1 MAFENMTYE
10 VILSQMMDRVTE
22 NYPNLDTREGSILF
36 NALAP
41 AALEMAIL
49 YTELDNA
56 IAESFIDTASREYIF
71 THCEQMGMDTS
82 VFEATSGTHLAVF
95 NCEVA
100 IGSRWNCDLYNY
112 VVVEPYDNSNDDFA
126 VISGEFGYKMLCETT
141 GTAPNTVIG
150 ELTPIDDSPDGLSYK
165 ELVGCLIQGEN
176 ETSDED
182 IRQAYYDY
190 VNDTQIDGNV
200 AQYEKWCRDFG
211 GIGNYKIF
219 PMWKL
224 NDPDISVKVSILD
237 SNNDLASDTLIADF
251 QKYLDPLETSGMG
264 DGQAPIGA
272 FVEVTTATKKSIS
285 VEAKV
290 TLQDGYDTLPDIDG
304 TIKNYFKD
312 ISYKKKG
319 DAYITTVAYMT
330 LGAEILKTE
339 GVAFIN
345 ELKIN
350 GATADV
356 QLGDEE
362 IPILGAT
369 TWYKTN
375 GTKW

>member
-10 VILSQMMDRVTE
+10 VILSQMMDRVTA

-56 IAESFIDTASREYIF
+56 IAESFVDTASREYIL

-82 VFEATSGTHLAVF
+82 VFEAKAGVHLGVF
-95 NCEVA
+95 NVQVA

-112 VVVEPYDNSNDDFA
+112 TVNEPYVGNEFEIPNGHFA
-126 VISGEFGYKMLCETT
+126 YRMTCETT
-141 GTAPNTVIG
+141 GTSPNVITG
-150 ELTPIDDSPDGLSYK
+150 ELTPIDDAPDGLSYK
-165 ELVGCLIQGEN
+165 ELVACLIQGEN

-182 IRQAYYDY
+182 IKQAYYDY

-211 GIGNYKIF
+211 GIGNHKVF
-219 PMWKL
+219 ALWDE
-224 NDPDISVKVSILD
+224 NNTSDSVKVSILSVD
-237 SNNDLASDTLIADF
+237 NKKASEDLINKF
-251 QKYLDPLETSGMG
+251 QEYLDPGITGMG
-264 DGQAPIGA
+264 NGQAPIGA
-272 FVEVTTATKKSIS
+272 FVTVSTAKERTINVS
-285 VEAKV
+285 ATV
-290 TLQDGYDTLPDIDG
+290 TLHEGYSDTSPIKE
-304 TIKNYFKD
+304 TIEKYFRD

-319 DAYITTVAYMT
+319 KGYVTSVAYMT

-345 ELKIN
+345 DLKIN
-350 GATADV
+350 NGTSDIT
-356 QLGDEE
+356 LGDEE
-362 IPILGAT
+362 IPMLGS
-369 TWYKTN
+369 TN
-375 GTKW
+375 WQVQ